1 MNDMEQELIRK
12 LKLIEALHAGAATSG
27 EKDAATEAL
36 RRINDRLTQER
47 QQAASQSVE
56 YSFSMTDPWKRRLFR
71 ALLRRYSI
79 EPYRY
84 ARQRYTTVMARVPKH
99 FVDNTL
105 WPEYLEMSKLLE
117 KFLEEATERIIAQ
130 AIHSDASE
138 ATIRQE
144 PKQIEMF

>member
-1 MNDMEQELIRK
+1 MNDMELELIRK
-12 LKLIEALHAGAATSG
+12 LKLIESLHAGATTPG

-36 RRINDRLTQER
+36 RRIKDRLTQER
-47 QQAASQSVE
+47 QQAASKPIE
-56 YSFSMTDPWKRRLFR
+56 YSFSMIDPWKRRLFR
-71 ALLRRYSI
+71 ALLRRYGI